1 MAALLCHLYD
11 ISKNIVPVLLMCPNQ
26 PLFQWQRT
34 HQDQAMYLLVE
45 TTPKVGHS
53 TNCIVLQHCFVHK
66 CLSAFLSTTHAH
78 YSYMFTSMQQIYLCP
93 CLSFLQIHTCT
104 DLILAVT
111 TCVAASDVLGTM
123 DWESVVSIP
132 SLTVSVLAVAQR
144 SSDTICKYFKILYAI
159 I

>member
-1 MAALLCHLYD
+1 MLTLLLHSPPALN
-11 ISKNIVPVLLMCPNQ
+11 KMMCPNQ

-93 CLSFLQIHTCT
+93 CLSFLQIHAQTSSWQLQPVWLHPMYLEQWT
-104 DLILAVT
+104 
-111 TCVAASDVLGTM
+111 G
-123 DWESVVSIP
+123 
-132 SLTVSVLAVAQR
+132 SL
-144 SSDTICKYFKILYAI
+144 
-159 I
+159 